1 MNTEDMIKAVTT
13 DVVYNEGNE
22 IKTLDG
28 SVQANI
34 VINTDDREYVNE
46 EVEQT
51 NKLLD
56 DEREHKREM
65 YFRQSRI
72 LYPEKEEWILSY
84 GFGVYNGHQKRNNI
98 KLMIAYVYV
107 NLLKY

>member
-1 MNTEDMIKAVTT
+1 MNTEDMIKAVTD

-46 EVEQT
+46 DTEQT

-65 YFRQSRI
+65 YFRHSRI
-72 LYPEKEEWILSY
+72 LYPDKEDWILSLAIDA
-84 GFGVYNGHQKRNNI
+84 FMAQEDKKTQADCPITRAENN
-98 KLMIAYVYV
+98 A
-107 NLLKY
+107 

>member
-1 MNTEDMIKAVTT
+1 MNSEDMIKAVTD

-34 VINTDDREYVNE
+34 VINTDDREYLGPIGTDRLGGLDE
-46 EVEQT
+46 DVEQT

-65 YFRQSRI
+65 YFRHSRI
-72 LYPEKEEWILSY
+72 LYPDKEDWVLSLAIDA
-84 GFGVYNGHQKRNNI
+84 FMTQEDKKNKS
-98 KLMIAYVYV
+98 K
-107 NLLKY
+107 

>member
-1 MNTEDMIKAVTT
+1 MNSEDMIKAVTD

-65 YFRQSRI
+65 YFRHSRI
-72 LYPEKEEWILSY
+72 LYPDKEDWVLSLAIDAFMAQEEKNKS
-84 GFGVYNGHQKRNNI
+84 K
-98 KLMIAYVYV
+98 
-107 NLLKY
+107 

>member
-1 MNTEDMIKAVTT
+1 MNTEDIIKAVTA

-28 SVQANI
+28 SVQADI

-72 LYPEKEEWILSY
+72 LYPEKEEWILSMAIDA
-84 GFGVYNGHQKRNNI
+84 FMAQEDKKNN
-98 KLMIAYVYV
+98 A
-107 NLLKY
+107 

>member
-1 MNTEDMIKAVTT
+1 MNSEDMIKAVTD

-34 VINTDDREYVNE
+34 VINTDDREYLGPIGTDRLGGLDE
-46 EVEQT
+46 DTEQT

-65 YFRQSRI
+65 YFRHSRI
-72 LYPEKEEWILSY
+72 LYPDKEDWVLSLAIDA
-84 GFGVYNGHQKRNNI
+84 FMTQEDKKNKS
-98 KLMIAYVYV
+98 K
-107 NLLKY
+107 

>member
-28 SVQANI
+28 SVQADI

-72 LYPEKEEWILSY
+72 LYPEKEEWILSMAIDA
-84 GFGVYNGHQKRNNI
+84 FMAQEDKKNN
-98 KLMIAYVYV
+98 A
-107 NLLKY
+107 

>member
-1 MNTEDMIKAVTT
+1 MNSEDMIKAVTD

-28 SVQANI
+28 SVQADI
-34 VINTDDREYVNE
+34 VINTDDREYVGP
-46 EVEQT
+46 T

-65 YFRQSRI
+65 YFRHSRI
-72 LYPEKEEWILSY
+72 LYPDKEDWILSLAIDA
-84 GFGVYNGHQKRNNI
+84 FMAQEDKKNKS
-98 KLMIAYVYV
+98 K
-107 NLLKY
+107 

>member
-1 MNTEDMIKAVTT
+1 MNSEDMIKAVTD

-46 EVEQT
+46 DTEQT

-65 YFRQSRI
+65 YFRHSRI
-72 LYPEKEEWILSY
+72 LYPDKEDWVLSLAIDA
-84 GFGVYNGHQKRNNI
+84 FMAQEDKKNN
-98 KLMIAYVYV
+98 A
-107 NLLKY
+107 

>member
-1 MNTEDMIKAVTT
+1 MNTEDMIKAVTD

-34 VINTDDREYVNE
+34 VINTDDREYLNE

-65 YFRQSRI
+65 YFRHSRI
-72 LYPEKEEWILSY
+72 LYPDKEDWVLSLAIDA
-84 GFGVYNGHQKRNNI
+84 FMAQEDKKNN
-98 KLMIAYVYV
+98 A
-107 NLLKY
+107 

>member
-1 MNTEDMIKAVTT
+1 MNSEDMIKAVTA

-28 SVQANI
+28 SVQADI

-46 EVEQT
+46 DAEQT

-65 YFRQSRI
+65 YFRHSRI
-72 LYPEKEEWILSY
+72 LYPDKEDWVLSLAIDAFMAQEEKNKS
-84 GFGVYNGHQKRNNI
+84 K
-98 KLMIAYVYV
+98 
-107 NLLKY
+107 

>member
-1 MNTEDMIKAVTT
+1 MNSEDMIKAVTD

-28 SVQANI
+28 SIQADI
-34 VINTDDREYVNE
+34 VINTDDREYLNE

-65 YFRQSRI
+65 YFRHSRI
-72 LYPEKEEWILSY
+72 LYPDKEDWVLSLAIDAFMAQEEKNKS
-84 GFGVYNGHQKRNNI
+84 K
-98 KLMIAYVYV
+98 
-107 NLLKY
+107 

>member
-1 MNTEDMIKAVTT
+1 MNTEDMIKAVTA

-28 SVQANI
+28 SVQADI

-46 EVEQT
+46 DTEQT

-72 LYPEKEEWILSY
+72 LYPEKEEWILSMAIDA
-84 GFGVYNGHQKRNNI
+84 FMAQEDKKNNT
-98 KLMIAYVYV
+98 K
-107 NLLKY
+107 

>member
-1 MNTEDMIKAVTT
+1 MNSEEMIKAVTD

-28 SVQANI
+28 SVQADI
-34 VINTDDREYVNE
+34 VINRDDKEYINE
-46 EVEQT
+46 ETEQT

-56 DEREHKREM
+56 DERELKREM

-72 LYPEKEEWILSY
+72 LYPEKEEWVLSMAIDA
-84 GFGVYNGHQKRNNI
+84 FMEQEERNN
-98 KLMIAYVYV
+98 KS
-107 NLLKY
+107 K

>member
-1 MNTEDMIKAVTT
+1 MNSEDMIKAVTD

-65 YFRQSRI
+65 YFRHSRI
-72 LYPEKEEWILSY
+72 LYPDKEDWVLSLAIDAFMAQEEK
-84 GFGVYNGHQKRNNI
+84 KNN
-98 KLMIAYVYV
+98 A
-107 NLLKY
+107 

>member
-1 MNTEDMIKAVTT
+1 MNTEDMIKAVTA

-34 VINTDDREYVNE
+34 VINTDDREYLNK

-72 LYPEKEEWILSY
+72 LYPEKEEWILSMAIDA
-84 GFGVYNGHQKRNNI
+84 FMAQEDKKNN
-98 KLMIAYVYV
+98 A
-107 NLLKY
+107 

>member
-1 MNTEDMIKAVTT
+1 MNSEDMIKAVTD

-34 VINTDDREYVNE
+34 VINTDDREYLNE

-65 YFRQSRI
+65 YFRHSRI
-72 LYPEKEEWILSY
+72 LYPDKEDWVLSLAIDA
-84 GFGVYNGHQKRNNI
+84 FMAQEDKKNN
-98 KLMIAYVYV
+98 A
-107 NLLKY
+107 

>member
-1 MNTEDMIKAVTT
+1 MNTEDMIKAVTA

-46 EVEQT
+46 DTEQT

-72 LYPEKEEWILSY
+72 LYPEKEEWILSMAIDA
-84 GFGVYNGHQKRNNI
+84 FMAQEDKKNN
-98 KLMIAYVYV
+98 A
-107 NLLKY
+107 

>member
-72 LYPEKEEWILSY
+72 LYPEKEEWILSMAIDA
-84 GFGVYNGHQKRNNI
+84 FMAQEDKKNN
-98 KLMIAYVYV
+98 A
-107 NLLKY
+107 

>member
-1 MNTEDMIKAVTT
+1 MNTEDMIRAVSD
-13 DVVYNEGNE
+13 DVVYNEGKE

-28 SVQANI
+28 SVQADI

-46 EVEQT
+46 DTEQT

-65 YFRQSRI
+65 YFRHSRI
-72 LYPEKEEWILSY
+72 LYPDKEDWVLSLAIDA
-84 GFGVYNGHQKRNNI
+84 FMAQEDKNKS
-98 KLMIAYVYV
+98 K
-107 NLLKY
+107 

>member
-1 MNTEDMIKAVTT
+1 MNTEDMIKAVSD

-34 VINTDDREYVNE
+34 VINTDDREYVDE

-65 YFRQSRI
+65 YFRHSRI
-72 LYPEKEEWILSY
+72 LYPDKEDWVLSLAIDAFMAQEEK
-84 GFGVYNGHQKRNNI
+84 KNN
-98 KLMIAYVYV
+98 A
-107 NLLKY
+107 

>member
-1 MNTEDMIKAVTT
+1 MNTEDMIKAVTA

-72 LYPEKEEWILSY
+72 LYPEKDEWILSMAIDA
-84 GFGVYNGHQKRNNI
+84 FMAQEDKKNN
-98 KLMIAYVYV
+98 A
-107 NLLKY
+107 

>member
-1 MNTEDMIKAVTT
+1 MNSEEMIKAVTD

-28 SVQANI
+28 SIQADI
-34 VINTDDREYVNE
+34 VINTDDREYLNE

-65 YFRQSRI
+65 YFRHSRI
-72 LYPEKEEWILSY
+72 LYPDKEDWILSLAIDA
-84 GFGVYNGHQKRNNI
+84 FMAQEDKNKS
-98 KLMIAYVYV
+98 K
-107 NLLKY
+107 